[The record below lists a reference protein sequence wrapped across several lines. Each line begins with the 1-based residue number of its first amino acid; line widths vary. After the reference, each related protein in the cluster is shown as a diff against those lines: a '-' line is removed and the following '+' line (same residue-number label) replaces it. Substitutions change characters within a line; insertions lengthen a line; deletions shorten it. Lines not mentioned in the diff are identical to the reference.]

1 MESWNNMRG
10 ISPIKPEG
18 SKIYLLTPNPLQQ
31 MTTVCII
38 CDIIFI
44 PFAYL
49 MYMANEKILGFMLFL
64 GVFAFA
70 FTYVCFG
77 FKSKFAFDTAKEQM
91 FIEGTNFFV
100 PYKKLVC
107 NFSDIEVMGVQC
119 YEHRDKHG
127 TSYSYDLVYATKQE
141 PVKFKKLA
149 TTMGINH
156 MLTFN
161 DINEIGLI
169 LSKATGCRFIK
180 GIELRSIQAFP
191 AGGTVKYTMGG
202 TMRRFLE

>member
-1 MESWNNMRG
+1 MLG
-10 ISPIKPEG
+10 LSPIKQTND
-18 SKIYLLTPNPLQQ
+18 KIYLLTPNPLQQ

-49 MYMANEKILGFMLFL
+49 MYMANENILGLMLFL

-70 FTYVCFG
+70 FTFVCFG
-77 FKSKFAFDTAKEQM
+77 FKSKFAFDTVKKQI

-100 PYKKLVC
+100 PYRKFLG
-107 NFSDIEVMGVQC
+107 NFSDIEVIGVQC
-119 YEHRDKHG
+119 YEHHDKHG
-127 TSYSYDLVYATKQE
+127 TTYSYDLVYASKQE

-156 MLTFN
+156 MLTFD
-161 DINEIGLI
+161 DINKIGLI
-169 LSKATGCRFIK
+169 LSETTGCRFVK
-180 GIELRSIQAFP
+180 AEQLRSIQAFP
-191 AGGTVKYTMGG
+191 SGGTVKYTMGG